1 MTGNAILDLLI
12 VAVPAALISLWW
24 TGSKA
29 KELAAAHARRA
40 CQLRHVQF
48 LDQTAAL
55 SHMRPVRT
63 ANGSQCFQRIY
74 RFEFT
79 DHGQYRDIATV
90 TLHGHQLHDISF
102 PYTRDPE
109 GNRIYLQ

>member
-12 VAVPAALISLWW
+12 IAVPVALISLWW
-24 TGSKA
+24 TGSRA
-29 KELAAAHARRA
+29 RELAAAHARRA
-40 CQLRHVQF
+40 CQQRQVQF

-55 SHMRPVRT
+55 SHMKPVRN
-63 ANGSQCFQRIY
+63 AAGMQCFLRTY

-79 DHGQYRDIATV
+79 DHGQYRDVATV

-102 PYTRDPE
+102 PYTRDAQ
-109 GNRIYLQ
+109 GNRIYVH